1 MSSKD
6 HCFCKSLKKRASSLT
21 RGIKIKTLSD
31 RLSKVEPSSTLRI
44 SAKARELRTEG
55 FDVVDFSIGEPG
67 LVLKNEIK
75 DAGKKAIDKN
85 KNRYTPVSGIPELK
99 QAIIN
104 KLKRDHCLDYI
115 ENEIMVSTGAKQS
128 LFNLIGVLANPGD
141 EFILI
146 KPYWVSYAEQIKFF
160 DAVPVIADCGEN
172 FEIKS
177 EYIEQKITPKTKAI
191 IINSP
196 CNPSGAVIEEKE
208 LQKISELAAKN
219 DLYLISDEIYEY
231 LIYEGKHRSIA
242 ELNDDTKQRTI
253 IINGCSKAYSM
264 TGLRIGYAAGPSN
277 IIKLMDN
284 FQGQV
289 TSSPN
294 SVAQHMAVKAL
305 NLTKDDYLQE
315 LTEFKEKRDLVLS
328 ELKSAGINVTGANGA
343 FYVFFKIPGSQN
355 SEEFCEQLLLQE
367 KVALV
372 PGSSFGMEGY
382 ARLSYASDLNTLK
395 KGLDRIKRYL
405 GNY

>member
-1 MSSKD
+1 M
-6 HCFCKSLKKRASSLT
+6 
-21 RGIKIKTLSD
+21 
-31 RLSKVEPSSTLRI
+31 
-44 SAKARELRTEG
+44 
-55 FDVVDFSIGEPG
+55 
-67 LVLKNEIK
+67 
-75 DAGKKAIDKN
+75 
-85 KNRYTPVSGIPELK
+85 K
-99 QAIIN
+99 QAIIK
-104 KLKRDHCLDYI
+104 KLKRDHDLDYN
-115 ENEIMVSTGAKQS
+115 ENQIMVSTGAKQS
-128 LFNLIGVLANPGD
+128 IFNLIGVLANPGD
-141 EFILI
+141 EFILL
-146 KPYWVSYAEQIKFF
+146 KPYWVSYAEQIKYF
-160 DAVPVIADCGEN
+160 DAIPVIADCDEH
-172 FEIKS
+172 FVIKS
-177 EYIEQKITPKTKAI
+177 EYLEQKITPKTKAI

-196 CNPSGAVIEEKE
+196 CNPSGAVIEEE

-242 ELNDDTKQRTI
+242 EMGEDTKNRTI

-264 TGLRIGYAAGPSN
+264 TGLRIGYAVGPSN

-294 SVAQHMAVKAL
+294 SIAQYMAVIAL
-305 NLTKDDYLQE
+305 GLTKDDYLPE
-315 LTEFKEKRDLVLS
+315 IKEFKEKRDLVLS
-328 ELKSAGINVTGANGA
+328 ELKSAGINVKGANGA

-382 ARLSYASDLNTLK
+382 ARISYASDLNTLK
-395 KGLDRIKRYL
+395 KGLDRIKKYL
-405 GNY
+405 DNYYK

>member
-1 MSSKD
+1 M
-6 HCFCKSLKKRASSLT
+6 
-21 RGIKIKTLSD
+21 
-31 RLSKVEPSSTLRI
+31 
-44 SAKARELRTEG
+44 
-55 FDVVDFSIGEPG
+55 VDFSIGEPG
-67 LVLKNEIK
+67 LVLKSEIK
-75 DAGKKAIDKN
+75 DAGKKAIDEN

-99 QAIIN
+99 QAIIK
-104 KLKRDHCLDYI
+104 KLKRDHCLDYN
-115 ENEIMVSTGAKQS
+115 ENQIMVSTGAKQS
-128 LFNLIGVLANPGD
+128 LFNLIGVLANQGD

-146 KPYWVSYAEQIKFF
+146 RPYWVSYAEQIKFF
-160 DAVPVIADCGEN
+160 DAVPVIAECGEN
-172 FEIKS
+172 FEIRS

-208 LQKISELAAKN
+208 LQKISELAVKN
-219 DLYLISDEIYEY
+219 DLFLISDEIYEY
-231 LIYEGKHRSIA
+231 LIYAGKHRSIA
-242 ELNDDTKQRTI
+242 EMGEDAKNRTI

-284 FQGQV
+284 LQGQV

-315 LTEFKEKRDLVLS
+315 IKGFKEKRDLVLS

-343 FYVFFKIPGSQN
+343 FYVFFKIPDGQT

-372 PGSSFGMEGY
+372 PGSAFGMESY

-405 GNY
+405 DNHHHTTNNNNNNNNNNNHWQLLTKNEN